1 MDSRRRSK
9 QINSTHRKTLE
20 EDVFMYTSKQG
31 FMGGMS
37 YTSSLIEVKQSP
49 LADSKAIQ
57 ANVSVPIL
65 VLFGIVPLITVC
77 NCT

>member
-31 FMGGMS
+31 FTGGMS

-77 NCT
+77 NCK